1 MENEIK
7 SKCKSAWWQ
16 LYQISKIKKFL
27 TTEQQKTVI
36 LSLVISKL
44 DRNNSLLYKLPDSL
58 LVKLQRIK
66 NSAARFLCSADRQ
79 VDAIPLLLTLHWL
92 PVKQRIKFKIL
103 LIVYKCLNGM
113 GPLYLAGTVIVLL
126 EL

>member
-16 LYQISKIKKFL
+16 LFQISKIKKFL
-27 TTEQQKTVI
+27 ATKHQNPVL

-44 DRNNSLLYKLPDSL
+44 DRNNSLLHNLPDYL
-58 LVKLQRIK
+58 LVKLQRIQ
-66 NSAARFLCSADRQ
+66 NSATRFLCCADRQ
-79 VDAIPLLLTLHWL
+79 VDAIPLLVTLHWL
-92 PVKQRIKFKIL
+92 PVKQSIKFKIL

-113 GPLYLAGTVIVLL
+113 DPLYLS
-126 EL
+126 EQ

>member
-1 MENEIK
+1 MGDHCVSASNYVKNIGVTLDSSLSMENEIK

-44 DRNNSLLYKLPDSL
+44 DRNNSLLHKLPDSL

-79 VDAIPLLLTLHWL
+79 VDAIPLLVTLHWL
-92 PVKQRIKFKIL
+92 PVKNRI
-103 LIVYKCLNGM
+103 
-113 GPLYLAGTVIVLL
+113 
-126 EL
+126 